1 MVSSQ
6 IMQAHVSPKGAEER
20 LLQGLRCFG
29 AKGKEVFTGGYV
41 WDWLHWQNSLLCACS
56 RLARLL
62 ALLRP
67 AFSC

>member
-41 WDWLHWQNSLLCACS
+41 WDWLHWQNSLVRVL
-56 RLARLL
+56 
-62 ALLRP
+62 
-67 AFSC
+67 